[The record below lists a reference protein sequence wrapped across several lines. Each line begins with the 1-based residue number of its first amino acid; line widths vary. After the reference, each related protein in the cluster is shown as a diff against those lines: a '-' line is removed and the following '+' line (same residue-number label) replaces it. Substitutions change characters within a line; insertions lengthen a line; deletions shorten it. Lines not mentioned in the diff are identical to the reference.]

1 MAVDVP
7 SDFVCRVCGERHAL
21 TLSYSYKYPHAVGP
35 IPKDDVDARVVMTKD
50 QCVIDG
56 TAFYLR
62 GRFAVPVHGV
72 EEPFIWGV
80 WAEVSPKNFLRQQ
93 ELWKTEGRETE
104 PLFPGYLNNELPVY
118 GDTLEMKLEIQTRPV
133 GWRPHFFPK
142 DQAHPLA
149 VEQREGISLER
160 VREIAVWMQHGVM

>member
-1 MAVDVP
+1 M
-7 SDFVCRVCGERHAL
+7 HAL
-21 TLSYSYKYPHAVGP
+21 SMSYSYQFPHAVGAVA
-35 IPKDDVDARVVMTKD
+35 KEDVERRVVMTKD

-72 EEPFIWGV
+72 DEPFIWGV

-93 ELWKTEGRETE
+93 EIWNTEGRETE
-104 PLFPGYLNNELPVY
+104 PLFPGYLNNEIPVY
-118 GDTLEMKLEIQTRPV
+118 GETLNMKVHVQTRPV

-142 DQAHPLA
+142 DAGHALA
-149 VEQREGISLER
+149 REQREGISLER
-160 VREIAVWMQHGVM
+160 VQEIAVLVHHPGLG